1 MELLEKIIDFI
12 TKKEVYSTI
21 LFIICGYLVYKF
33 VSIFFEKIIVSGKTE
48 YERKKRKTIIDLFKN
63 IFKYLIVI
71 LVVLFILNLYGYN
84 IKTLVAG
91 LGIAATVLGLALQ
104 DALKDLIGGITIILE
119 NYYVTGDYVR
129 YNNFSGEV
137 IELSLKC
144 TKIKSFD
151 GEVLTIANRNVVE
164 IINLSQKEAHI
175 MISIP
180 IAYEEDIEDVEKVI
194 NDVILPKSNNIKDVR
209 NGSATYLGI
218 EKLDNSCVNYLVSIN
233 CKQESQWQVRRD
245 FTRLILSSLKENKIK
260 IPYPQIEVHNAKD

>member
-12 TKKEVYSTI
+12 TKKEIYSTV
-21 LFIICGYLVYKF
+21 LFIIIGYVVYKF
-33 VSIFFEKIIVSGKTE
+33 GSVILEKIVVSGNS

-63 IFKYLIVI
+63 IFKYIIVI
-71 LVVLFILNLYGYN
+71 LVILFILNLYGYN

-104 DALKDLIGGITIILE
+104 DTLKDLIGGITIILE

-137 IELSLKC
+137 IELTLKC

-180 IAYEEDIEDVEKVI
+180 VAYEVDIEDVEKVI
-194 NDVILPKSNNIKDVR
+194 NDTIIPESNNIKDVTKD
-209 NGSATYLGI
+209 SAKYMGV
-218 EKLDNSCVNYLVSIN
+218 EKLEDSCVSYLVSIN
-233 CKQESQWQVRRD
+233 CKQECQWQVRRD
-245 FTRLILSSLKENKIK
+245 FTRLVLASLKKNKIK